1 MTSDL
6 DVPLLPSSDQIR
18 KRGFV
23 TVRKGGFDPDQVKDY
38 LNRVADQMEALEKE
52 LRELRLNT
60 NSRESAS
67 TRTTAP
73 AAEQKAAA
81 SDPYETISKRFAS
94 MLESADK
101 EATSVVGE
109 AKAEAARILEQARS
123 EADRIKVDAQARAEE
138 ARQQAGEAL
147 AQAREEAQ
155 RILGGL
161 AERRESLL
169 EQMNEMRSRLLSV
182 ADNLE
187 VDLDAPQPL
196 AAETE
201 PEDAQTEVSPA
212 AASPKTAEGSIAAPP
227 ANTPGS
233 DEDVV
238 DPRYEDLWASSGSS
252 VDIPDLA
259 ALDIDFDDE
268 RDAD

>member
-38 LNRVADQMEALEKE
+38 LNRVADQVEALEKE
-52 LRELRLNT
+52 LRELRMT
-60 NSRESAS
+60 TSSKESAS
-67 TRTTAP
+67 ARAAAP
-73 AAEQKAAA
+73 AGQKVAA
-81 SDPYETISKRFAS
+81 SDPYEAISKRFAS

-101 EATSVVGE
+101 EATSVVAE
-109 AKAEAARILEQARS
+109 AKAESARILEQARA

-147 AQAREEAQ
+147 SQAREEAQ

-169 EQMNEMRSRLLSV
+169 EQMNEMRSRLLTV

-187 VDLDAPQPL
+187 VDLDAPAPP

-201 PEDAQTEVSPA
+201 LEEAHAEARSAAPA
-212 AASPKTAEGSIAAPP
+212 TAEAAPGGP
-227 ANTPGS
+227 TPTTAAG
-233 DEDVV
+233 DENPL

-252 VDIPDLA
+252 ADIPDLA
-259 ALDIDFDDE
+259 TLDIDFDDE

>member
-38 LNRVADQMEALEKE
+38 LNRVADQVETLEKE

-67 TRTTAP
+67 ASTTAP
-73 AAEQKAAA
+73 AGEQQTDAG
-81 SDPYETISKRFAS
+81 DPYEAISKRFAS

-101 EATSVVGE
+101 EASSVVGE
-109 AKAEAARILEQARS
+109 AKAEAARILEQARG
-123 EADRIKVDAQARAEE
+123 EADRVKLDAQARAEE

-147 AQAREEAQ
+147 AQAREEAN

-187 VDLDAPQPL
+187 VDLDAPPPL
-196 AAETE
+196 VVE
-201 PEDAQTEVSPA
+201 PEPGDSHAQMPA
-212 AASPKTAEGSIAAPP
+212 AATPPTTAEGSVPASPASAAG
-227 ANTPGS
+227 TG
-233 DEDVV
+233 EDLV
-238 DPRYEDLWASSGSS
+238 DPRYEDLWTSSGSS
-252 VDIPDLA
+252 VDLPDLA
-259 ALDIDFDDE
+259 TLDIDFDDE

>member
-38 LNRVADQMEALEKE
+38 LNRVADQLEALEKE
-52 LRELRLNT
+52 VRELRMT
-60 NSRESAS
+60 TSSRESAPA
-67 TRTTAP
+67 RAAAP
-73 AAEQKAAA
+73 AAEPKVAAG
-81 SDPYETISKRFAS
+81 DPYEAISKRFAS
-94 MLESADK
+94 MLEKADT
-101 EATSVVGE
+101 EATSVVAE
-109 AKAEAARILEQARS
+109 AKAEAARILEQARA

-187 VDLDAPQPL
+187 VDLDAEPPP
-196 AAETE
+196 AVETE
-201 PEDAQTEVSPA
+201 AEDAHAEMLPAATPPTPEEPA
-212 AASPKTAEGSIAAPP
+212 AAPTARTSG
-227 ANTPGS
+227 G
-233 DEDVV
+233 DEDLV
-238 DPRYEDLWASSGSS
+238 DPRYEDLWASSGSA